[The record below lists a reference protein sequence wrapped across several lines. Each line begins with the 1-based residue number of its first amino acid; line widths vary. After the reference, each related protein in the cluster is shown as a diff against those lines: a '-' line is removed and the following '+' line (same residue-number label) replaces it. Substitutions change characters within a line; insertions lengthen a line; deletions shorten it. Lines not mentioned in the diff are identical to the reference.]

1 MIYSDYKDVLY
12 RDVSDGCRHRSEA
25 AFCDIFPLCVK
36 PPEGQFIKNLIYSFN
51 LPFFFLSWTP
61 QKDNCLDKFA
71 NSATALSLDF
81 TFEYSTLLHP
91 HTAKHYPSAVL

>member
-51 LPFFFLSWTP
+51 LPFFFI
-61 QKDNCLDKFA
+61 LD
-71 NSATALSLDF
+71 SP
-81 TFEYSTLLHP
+81 EG
-91 HTAKHYPSAVL
+91 